1 MFFEYC
7 HTFRF
12 RS

>member
-1 MFFEYC
+1 M
-7 HTFRF
+7 TFRF